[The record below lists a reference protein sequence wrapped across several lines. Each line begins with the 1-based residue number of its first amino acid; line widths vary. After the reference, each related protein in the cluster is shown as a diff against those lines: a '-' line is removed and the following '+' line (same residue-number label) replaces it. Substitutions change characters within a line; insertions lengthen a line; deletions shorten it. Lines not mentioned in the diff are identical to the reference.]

1 MHHPLS
7 EDYKE
12 QILEQTLLVQTDAFY
27 EETPEARRELSDQLV
42 AAQYDYDLQAL
53 DDFVKA
59 PSFTDLDSDDG
70 KLKKLT
76 TLGLFRRPSQLRWGA
91 SNSLIIQGEEGEEG
105 EITFLTIVSDLEA
118 LESIKNQ

>member
-53 DDFVKA
+53 DNFIN
-59 PSFTDLDSDDG
+59 PIPTGFLNG
-70 KLKKLT
+70 CYL
-76 TLGLFRRPSQLRWGA
+76 LGGA
-91 SNSLIIQGEEGEEG
+91 FWARII
-105 EITFLTIVSDLEA
+105 
-118 LESIKNQ
+118 